1 MKSKLTLTLGTGTLL
16 IALAALPLWSGCAKE
31 KKSAEPAAPAAEA
44 EKPTAVD
51 AYKADMQQ
59 KAEGTEETP
68 VQAPDDAD
76 DTFPGADGN
85 VKVLAAGQS
94 FDKAIASAKIVVVD
108 FNATWCGP
116 CRKLGPYLE
125 RMAESYKSDG
135 VSFFSVDVDEHGEL
149 AQQLGIPSIP
159 DVRIYVDGNPV
170 DKIVGCEPMDLMEKI
185 DVAVKNASK

>member
-1 MKSKLTLTLGTGTLL
+1 MKSKLTLTFETGILL
-16 IALAALPLWSGCAKE
+16 LALAALPLWCGCAKE
-31 KKSAEPAAPAAEA
+31 KKSAEPAAPAADA

-59 KAEGTEETP
+59 NADSPEEQAAETSD
-68 VQAPDDAD
+68 AAD

-108 FNATWCGP
+108 FKATWCGP

-149 AQQLGIPSIP
+149 AQQLDIPSIP

-170 DKIVGCEPMDLMEKI
+170 DKIVGCEPMELMGKI
-185 DVAVKNASK
+185 DVAVKNASN